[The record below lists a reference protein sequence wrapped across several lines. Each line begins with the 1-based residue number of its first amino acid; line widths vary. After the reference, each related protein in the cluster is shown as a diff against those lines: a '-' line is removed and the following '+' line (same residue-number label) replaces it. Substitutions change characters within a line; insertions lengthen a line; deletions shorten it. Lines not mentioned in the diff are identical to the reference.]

1 MGDFMEHL
9 FTVGRNFNKGKIAK
23 CECINNDSLKAIN
36 VKDECFCLIFLLSGQ
51 IKFSI
56 KGNNFLATAPC
67 FICFNEEE
75 NPEIITTKKLKCHT
89 IYFHPEFLNVNMT
102 FEFLRSG
109 KYEDIAL
116 NHDMFLMHPFLENKF
131 IVPITDDFFEKIKLL
146 IDLLSEELSLQRDW
160 YWSCRSRS
168 YFIEIVIALER
179 LYCLKCYNFL
189 SFKRHSYYYSYLEN
203 AVLYIE
209 SHYMEQITLPM
220 LVKVTGINHTTLTKL
235 FKTYTSSTPMEY
247 VTSHRISVAK
257 KLLAFT
263 EVPIKDISRRCGYK
277 TVQHFSKIF
286 KEATKMTPNTYREEK
301 IAKRKNEIRR

>member
-1 MGDFMEHL
+1 MEHL

-23 CECINNDSLKAIN
+23 CECINNDSIKAIN
-36 VKDECFCLIFLLSGQ
+36 VKDECFCLMFLASGQ

-56 KGNNFLATAPC
+56 KGNIFSATAPC

-75 NPEIITTKKLKCHT
+75 DPVIISAKKPKCHT

-102 FEFLRSG
+102 FDFLRSG
-109 KYEDIAL
+109 KYEDVAL
-116 NHDMFLMHPFLENKF
+116 NHDMFLMRPFLENKY
-131 IVPITDDFFEKIKLL
+131 IVPITEDFFEKIKLSF
-146 IDLLSEELSLQRDW
+146 DLLSEELNLQRDW

-168 YFIEIVIALER
+168 YFIEIIIALER
-179 LYCLKCYNFL
+179 LYGLKCYNFL
-189 SFKRHSYYYSYLEN
+189 SSDRQSFYDSYLEN

-209 SHYMEQITLPM
+209 AHYMEQITLPM
-220 LVKVTGINHTTLTKL
+220 LVQVTGINHTTLTKL

-263 EVPIKDISRRCGYK
+263 EVPIKDISMRCGYK
-277 TVQHFSKIF
+277 TVQHFSKKF
-286 KEATKMTPNTYREEK
+286 KETTSMTPNAYRVEK